1 MRDEEQPKEHDE
13 EEEKT
18 NQKKNKPTKKN
29 QPKKNKP
36 KNLTYQQRGE
46 GGSRWRGRGDHG
58 GGEGVGSCRGVTR
71 REKKNKC

>member
-29 QPKKNKP
+29 QPKKKNKP
-36 KNLTYQQRGE
+36 KNLTNQQRGE
-46 GGSRWRGRGDHG
+46 GGRD
-58 GGEGVGSCRGVTR
+58 GGEGGITEEVKGLGHA
-71 REKKNKC
+71 EG